1 MPKTQKVHIYIYIPT
16 KKVSNIAKQ
25 LPNISKSNKQVPN
38 SFIFAQS
45 QPKPPHMLSTC
56 ALLEPRAP
64 HRALFWLSSFPSMRP
79 SPTSTAFIKSPVF
92 FVAASVSFARR
103 LLSSVSFSSFVP
115 FFFYLLC
122 PFSFLGILLFGRGL
136 VVVVVFAFAPSSSS
150 TPSKAQSVIPDSV
163 WAQAAFAAIFVARCH
178 TWLQR

>member
-1 MPKTQKVHIYIYIPT
+1 
-16 KKVSNIAKQ
+16 
-25 LPNISKSNKQVPN
+25 
-38 SFIFAQS
+38 
-45 QPKPPHMLSTC
+45 
-56 ALLEPRAP
+56 
-64 HRALFWLSSFPSMRP
+64 MRP
-79 SPTSTAFIKSPVF
+79 SPTSTAFIKSPIF

-178 TWLQR
+178 TWLQRSFPD